1 MPERVRL
8 AVVGSSWWTDSM
20 YLPALAAC
28 PEAEVVALA
37 ARNTARARALAD
49 SWGIPRVYSD
59 VAAMLAGEDGLRALV
74 IATPNYTHFD
84 FASAAL
90 ERGLGVLIE
99 KPLALDYPSARRLA
113 ALAVEHGAVTLVPF
127 TYRFM
132 PTSRYLK
139 RLMDDGYLGRP
150 FHLNMRYYANYAR
163 EGEYLWRFDKALAGS
178 GVLGD
183 LGSHF
188 LHLAEWFYGPITEI
202 QAQLAQHVARAPQN
216 EMGEPYPATDDD
228 AIIACRFA
236 NGAQGVIHVSAV
248 CYEDAGMQ
256 MQHLFEFHGDGG
268 TLYQETDWVSRQ
280 EIRGARVG
288 EGGLRPL
295 PIPEDIWAGARRD
308 TVHNSYRD
316 VFRAQGRMVG
326 DFVRAVAAGR
336 RVRPDIHDGL
346 RVQLLLE
353 AAKRSAMDGRCVR
366 LSEIEAAPA

>member
-1 MPERVRL
+1 MDGLDVFAGVGCLPGSGGGRVGG
-8 AVVGSSWWTDSM
+8 AQHG
-20 YLPALAAC
+20 
-28 PEAEVVALA
+28 
-37 ARNTARARALAD
+37 ARARTGD

-139 RLMDDGYLGRP
+139 RLMDDSYLGRP

-188 LHLAEWFYGPITEI
+188 LHLAEWFYRS
-202 QAQLAQHVARAPQN
+202 H
-216 EMGEPYPATDDD
+216 
-228 AIIACRFA
+228 
-236 NGAQGVIHVSAV
+236 
-248 CYEDAGMQ
+248 
-256 MQHLFEFHGDGG
+256 HGDSSAAGA
-268 TLYQETDWVSRQ
+268 TC
-280 EIRGARVG
+280 GAR
-288 EGGLRPL
+288 
-295 PIPEDIWAGARRD
+295 
-308 TVHNSYRD
+308 
-316 VFRAQGRMVG
+316 
-326 DFVRAVAAGR
+326 
-336 RVRPDIHDGL
+336 
-346 RVQLLLE
+346 
-353 AAKRSAMDGRCVR
+353 AAKRNGRAIPR
-366 LSEIEAAPA
+366 YR